1 MKALHRFKKYVKI
14 RKMLWTDGVLLL
26 LLLLGCYVYQRENAG
41 YSLLPDPEVTL
52 INPYLA
58 QSDGQGNVFVIDDE
72 RSRVVKINS
81 QEEVEY
87 LLKST
92 GQESDIFSY
101 LEDIEADPSGNIYL
115 LDASWDE
122 TGSAVAREAI
132 LVYDV
137 QGKYV
142 DTLFEITYEDE
153 FVDKHKLFALSFW
166 DQALYFVASEQEGFY
181 LCRVLVETKH
191 VERVAF
197 YEYDNAFNLIQDYSL
212 DDNIATVYALDKR
225 GRLLKGTDG
234 VLTVLYDTASDPAY
248 TGKTALYRLAA
259 GGNHLVYLADI
270 RQNKLYRYKEG
281 AESLEIFADQGQV
294 LSITSAFAQDGRT
307 ILGILLDSQVQ
318 ICRVDSF
325 DRGEDEPVVIIPQIS
340 GNTFHKSSSYLLRET
355 VFQLLILVAGLALL
369 WLGIRVMILLS
380 GIHLSEVQRNGLLA
394 AGTAAVVAAIIVMKL
409 LNQFANVYR
418 EELVGK
424 LYILAHT
431 ISGMVDGDG
440 LRRIR
445 TSEDYMNEDYQAL
458 MAVLEKGMNR
468 EDTYVQEMYC
478 NVLRYENGKGFAI
491 AYLDNSIGTYFPR
504 EDEETQ
510 QLARIYKTKQE
521 MQNEINDATGS
532 YIYVFVPV
540 LDGQGRV
547 AGVIEVGTTT
557 YVISASVK
565 QMKRSIL
572 ITLVLVI
579 MIVVALFGEILSY
592 CEWRARY
599 RKNMEVV
606 QNAGK
611 PRIPLHL
618 LRLSIFVTYTAFN
631 VASSFMPVYA
641 ASFVTNDMGLPREFA
656 ASLPITLNLI
666 FVGVTSL
673 FCAPLLRRFPFRLV
687 ASVGAAVSMCG
698 DMTLFLGKSYYFLV
712 LGLSLN
718 GIGMGVITN
727 SMNMFIAGV
736 SQEDVRTEGFSLFNA
751 GSLSGAACG
760 MMLGASL
767 AGAVGQRKV
776 FSCSAIVWALVMLLF
791 VFLGKSLDSAWEG
804 KRRQK
809 KNVGAF
815 LSSRGVLPYILFIQ
829 VPYVLIN
836 SFVYYYVPI
845 YGNAQGFSESIVCLL
860 LMLHSLCSVYLSVG
874 VTKYMSSKF
883 GQGAI
888 YLSGGLALASLLLFG
903 FYSTVPVLL
912 TVLLLLGFAGSFGV
926 SVRQTYFT
934 RLSGVQEYGEES
946 AMGVYNLMDNLG
958 GSAGP
963 MLFGAVMGGT
973 NPFSGLAV
981 LAAVSGALN
990 GIFAMGKFID
1000 DREV

>member
-1 MKALHRFKKYVKI
+1 MKALHRFKEHVITK
-14 RKMLWTDGVLLL
+14 RPLWADGMMLLL
-26 LLLLGCYVYQRENAG
+26 FLLGWYVYQRGNAW
-41 YSLLPDPEVTL
+41 YSVLPDPEVTL

-58 QSDGQGNVFVIDDE
+58 QSDGQGNVYVIDDE

-81 QEEVEY
+81 QEEVEC
-87 LLKST
+87 LLKSN
-92 GQESDIFSY
+92 GQELDFFTY
-101 LEDIEADPSGNIYL
+101 LEDLETDPEGNIYL

-132 LVYDV
+132 LVYDA

-142 DTLFEITYEDE
+142 DTLFEITYEEE

-166 DQALYFVASEQEGFY
+166 NQALYFVESEQEGFY
-181 LCRVLVETKH
+181 LCRVSVETKEA
-191 VERVAF
+191 ERVVF

-225 GRLLKGTDG
+225 GKLLKGTDG
-234 VLTVLYDTASDPAY
+234 VLTVLYDTGTDPAY

-259 GGNHLVYLADI
+259 GGNYSVYLADI
-270 RQNKLYRYKEG
+270 RQNKMYRYTEG
-281 AESLEIFADQGQV
+281 AESLEVFADQGRV
-294 LSITSAFAQDGRT
+294 LSITSAFAQDGST
-307 ILGILLDSQVQ
+307 ILGILLDSEVQ
-318 ICRVDSF
+318 ICRVDPF
-325 DRGEDEPVVIIPQIS
+325 DQVENGPIVIIPQIS
-340 GNTFHKSSSYLLRET
+340 GITFDKSSSYLLRET
-355 VFQLLILVAGLALL
+355 AFQLFILTAGLALL
-369 WLGIRVMILLS
+369 WLAARVMILLS
-380 GIHLSEVQRNGLLA
+380 VIHLSAIQKNGLLA
-394 AGTAAVVAAIIVMKL
+394 AGTAAVVAAIIVTEL
-409 LNQFANVYR
+409 LNQFADVYR
-418 EELVGK
+418 EELIDK

-431 ISGMVDGDG
+431 ISGMVDGDS

-468 EDTYVQEMYC
+468 EDSCVQEMYC

-504 EDEETQ
+504 EEEETQ
-510 QLARIYKTKQE
+510 ELARIYKTKQE
-521 MQNEINDATGS
+521 MRNEINDATGS

-557 YVISASVK
+557 YVISANIK
-565 QMKRSIL
+565 QMKGSIL
-572 ITLVLVI
+572 ITLVLII
-579 MIVVALFGEILSY
+579 MIVVALFGEILSFF
-592 CEWRARY
+592 EWRSRY
-599 RKNMEVV
+599 RRNTDMV
-606 QNAGK
+606 QNEGK
-611 PRIPLHL
+611 PRIPMHL
-618 LRLSIFVTYTAFN
+618 LRLSIFVTYMAFN

-641 ASFVTNDMGLPREFA
+641 AGFVTNDLGIPREFA

-666 FVGVTSL
+666 CVGMTSV
-673 FCAPLLRRFPFRLV
+673 FCASLLRRFHFRLV
-687 ASVGAAVSMCG
+687 ASVGAGISMCG
-698 DMTLFLGKSYYFLV
+698 DITLFMGKGYYFLV
-712 LGLSLN
+712 LGLILN

-727 SMNMFIAGV
+727 SMNVFIAGI

-751 GSLSGAACG
+751 GSLSGTACG

-776 FSCSAIVWALVMLLF
+776 FSCSALVWAFVMLLF

-815 LSSRGVLPYILFIQ
+815 LAFRGVLPYMLFIQ
-829 VPYVLIN
+829 FPYVIIN

-845 YGNAQGFSESIVCLL
+845 YGDIQGFSESIVCLL
-860 LMLHSLCSVYLSVG
+860 LMLHSLCSMYLSVG

-888 YLSGGLALASLLLFG
+888 YLSSGLALASLLLFG

-963 MLFGAVMGGT
+963 VLFGAVMGGA
-973 NPFSGLAV
+973 NPLTGLAIM
-981 LAAVSGALN
+981 AAVSGALN